1 MDKFNQICGSPTTK
15 IEHLSKILK
24 DTKIDPND
32 VLFIGDGWTDFKTSK
47 ALGCHFCFLEA
58 MSDWARN
65 VEQMEGDEEIVTRCQ
80 TWEDVLSRVCD

>member
-1 MDKFNQICGSPTTK
+1 MYGLAMITSVAK